1 MACVSLK
8 QLCHAQKTLNFL
20 AKNAEERIR
29 SSMFESTEGPEKIT
43 IVVIQFNESVFVV
56 IL

>member
-1 MACVSLK
+1 MS
-8 QLCHAQKTLNFL
+8 AQSNLTMLVWKILNL
-20 AKNAEERIR
+20 ELEIAEDRIR
-29 SSMFESTEGPEKIT
+29 SSGPACLNGLKKIT

>member
-1 MACVSLK
+1 MACVSLE
-8 QLCHAQKTLNFL
+8 QLNHAQKTLNFL